1 MNFISIKNSKPVHL
15 FSNRVGASIIVILF
29 VVSFSLFSFSQTKTT
44 SKKAGFQ
51 VPNSYLGSP
60 AYAEVLLKKTEVE
73 AEYEALLIDY
83 TEEYPKVKENKL
95 ALRLLLIE
103 IEKLSKI
110 DSSQMPK
117 LTLALGKLI
126 VKKVEV
132 EVEVK
137 ALLLEY
143 DEKNRDVLRAR
154 KKLQI
159 YEKAIAEIMN

>member
-1 MNFISIKNSKPVHL
+1 MKIAFPIITYVVL
-15 FSNRVGASIIVILF
+15 FAITG
-29 VVSFSLFSFSQTKTT
+29 FSQAKPKLEFSSFKATPAFAEIIL
-44 SKKAGFQ
+44 KKAD
-51 VPNSYLGSP
+51 
-60 AYAEVLLKKTEVE
+60 VE

-103 IEKLSKI
+103 IEKLSKLEA
-110 DSSQMPK
+110 SQMPK

-126 VKKVEV
+126 VRKVEA
-132 EVEVK
+132 EVELK
-137 ALLLEY
+137 ALLVEY

-159 YEKAIAEIMN
+159 YEKAIAEIMK